1 VYELEI
7 IRNPGNQRV
16 YLYRSVKAD
25 IMTLKKV
32 IIIREMYYELKKATD
47 ERFVVD
53 ERKRCQPSGLTM
65 RA

>member
-1 VYELEI
+1 
-7 IRNPGNQRV
+7 
-16 YLYRSVKAD
+16 
-25 IMTLKKV
+25 MTLKKV

-53 ERKRCQPSGLTM
+53 EKKRCQPSGLTM